1 MSFTMQDG
9 SGSSAVKSAE
19 RTMDV
24 LELLAQQQRP
34 LAAMTIA
41 RRCGIPKSSTYHLLS
56 ALRARRFVAYHEV
69 ERGWTIGE
77 RVRQL
82 GASAATIGEAV
93 AVLDA
98 FDSGPHGLAPAE
110 LSRRSRLH
118 VAAVG
123 RTLEA
128 LAREGLVTT
137 HEDGSFTLGVRIV
150 SLSARL
156 GPIERLR
163 LAARP
168 ALVALRDATGET
180 ANVLIRE
187 GSRAVYLDQVEST
200 HALRHAGWAGRAV
213 PLGVSAV
220 GAALT
225 GDGEVRVVSDAV
237 EPGVTAIACG
247 IDAPLAY
254 AAAVSV
260 TGPSARLHGEHVTR
274 ARVAVAEAAERIGR
288 ELADVQAVAGPP
300 SSIGTRTPSRRAASI
315 ASG

>member
-1 MSFTMQDG
+1 MSSSMQDTAG
-9 SGSSAVKSAE
+9 TSTVKSAE

-24 LELLAQQQRP
+24 LELLAQQERP

-41 RRCGIPKSSTYHLLS
+41 RRCDIPKSSTYHLLS
-56 ALRARRFVAYHEV
+56 ALRTRGFVAYHDA

-82 GASAATIGEAV
+82 GTRAATIANAI

-98 FDSGPHGLAPAE
+98 FDGEADGLAPGE
-110 LSRRSRLH
+110 LGRRSRLH
-118 VAAVG
+118 PAVVE

-128 LAREGLVTT
+128 LAHERLVTV
-137 HEDGSFTLGVRIV
+137 HEDGSCTLGVRIV

-163 LAARP
+163 LAAR
-168 ALVALRDATGET
+168 ATLVELRDTTGET
-180 ANVLIRE
+180 ANVLIRD
-187 GSRAVYLDQVEST
+187 GDHAVYLDQVEST
-200 HALRHAGWAGRAV
+200 QPLRHAGWAGRAV
-213 PLGVSAV
+213 PLDVSAV
-220 GAALT
+220 GAALN
-225 GDGEVRVVSDAV
+225 GDRTVHVASDAV

-254 AAAVSV
+254 PAAVSV

-274 ARVAVAEAAERIGR
+274 AQAAVVAAAERIGR
-288 ELADVQAVAGPP
+288 ELAGATGA
-300 SSIGTRTPSRRAASI
+300 
-315 ASG
+315 